1 MPAVSNDSEE
11 FARFLQRLSIEIDKI
26 VEQVRAEGVELPT
39 IVVVRFRYDWKET
52 MRFTMRN
59 LIDRVKFLP
68 EENWINIINK
78 TREALLL
85 YLNEVKKG

>member
-1 MPAVSNDSEE
+1 
-11 FARFLQRLSIEIDKI
+11 
-26 VEQVRAEGVELPT
+26 
-39 IVVVRFRYDWKET
+39 